1 MSWDVY
7 VKIGKKW
14 TKANITHFSTKT
26 KAEAWAK
33 RNLKRR
39 KVSVRKYKRRKR

>member
-1 MSWDVY
+1 MSWDAY
-7 VKIGKKW
+7 VKIRGKW
-14 TKANITHFSTKT
+14 LKANITHFPTKT

-39 KVSVRKYKRRKR
+39 KTSIRKYKRRKR